1 MSGKLL
7 SADKLKS
14 LEAIADDAGRS
25 WAFNYADA
33 LVADGRDIAGGWPGT
48 LGEARARIAGAS
60 RNRPFAGFVL
70 TETNL
75 ESLARRTYLAAK
87 AAWHS
92 RTVPAP
98 RD

>member
-1 MSGKLL
+1 MSGKPL
-7 SADKLKS
+7 SLDKLRS

-25 WAFNYADA
+25 WAFAYADA
-33 LVADGRDIAGGWPGT
+33 LVADGRDVAGGWPGT
-48 LGEARARIAGAS
+48 IGEARARIANKS
-60 RNRPFAGFVL
+60 RNQPFAGYVL

-75 ESLARRTYLAAK
+75 ESLTRRTYLAAK

-92 RTVPAP
+92 RTVPV